1 MCNAWMRTIIHT
13 LCVRGGLV
21 SDASLNRSGFCIIAN
36 IPDMWLRTQT
46 SRATELICSLNSRN
60 SAAGSSTL
68 ARFCACMKSPDPAS
82 AAKKFSQRQNFP
94 KESSARM
101 VSTLRYLSS
110 LDIKIV
116 SRLEQKS
123 AIMSPLVQEINSSL
137 ARIPEG
143 KKIIAYTDGSTTP
156 RAKSPNSGSGIFIT
170 NANHEEIYSG
180 GLIVR
185 TDGNNFIAE
194 MAAAAAVVKAC
205 PTSVQLVLRIDSM
218 ATIGAITKGTV
229 SERRRVRAAGRAWM
243 NLCRNDF
250 IEKQEKIRIEHV
262 SSHKG
267 SVTPEQVGN
276 DMADR
281 LANSFRKKGEASQ
294 PCSLS
299 IRKRGT
305 ASLSTQGYC
314 GAKRPS

>member
-1 MCNAWMRTIIHT
+1 
-13 LCVRGGLV
+13 
-21 SDASLNRSGFCIIAN
+21 
-36 IPDMWLRTQT
+36 
-46 SRATELICSLNSRN
+46 
-60 SAAGSSTL
+60 
-68 ARFCACMKSPDPAS
+68 
-82 AAKKFSQRQNFP
+82 
-94 KESSARM
+94 
-101 VSTLRYLSS
+101 
-110 LDIKIV
+110 
-116 SRLEQKS
+116 
-123 AIMSPLVQEINSSL
+123 
-137 ARIPEG
+137 
-143 KKIIAYTDGSTTP
+143 
-156 RAKSPNSGSGIFIT
+156 
-170 NANHEEIYSG
+170 
-180 GLIVR
+180 
-185 TDGNNFIAE
+185 

-294 PCSLS
+294 PAPYLLESEEPL
-299 IRKRGT
+299 
-305 ASLSTQGYC
+305 LFPQGYC

>member
-1 MCNAWMRTIIHT
+1 
-13 LCVRGGLV
+13 
-21 SDASLNRSGFCIIAN
+21 
-36 IPDMWLRTQT
+36 
-46 SRATELICSLNSRN
+46 
-60 SAAGSSTL
+60 
-68 ARFCACMKSPDPAS
+68 
-82 AAKKFSQRQNFP
+82 
-94 KESSARM
+94 
-101 VSTLRYLSS
+101 
-110 LDIKIV
+110 
-116 SRLEQKS
+116 
-123 AIMSPLVQEINSSL
+123 MSPLVQEINSSL

-243 NLCRNDF
+243 NLCRND
-250 IEKQEKIRIEHV
+250 K
-262 SSHKG
+262 
-267 SVTPEQVGN
+267 N
-276 DMADR
+276 
-281 LANSFRKKGEASQ
+281 
-294 PCSLS
+294 
-299 IRKRGT
+299 RKRLESNT
-305 ASLSTQGYC
+305 FPHIKETLLRNKWEMIWRTD
-314 GAKRPS
+314 